1 MKRNSVPTIILL
13 IVSYIAVSVLLSFVC
28 CMLTHMPFGTNNIFF
43 LIFLM
48 FFFMGF
54 PNFTN
59 LFLFPV
65 AKRTMNKGTQAN
77 NFGKTTTYITKGGY
91 RIKSIICID
100 EETGR
105 VAYTSSLSP
114 FKFQMA
120 EAKELSKV
128 RTGYERAPLGGTRY
142 VFFEFYYK
150 NNRMRIPTFYT
161 SRIVYSIASQEVQ
174 DALAAGENICNLI
187 LKFNPLAR
195 LTADKINNREMPFIK
210 IGVPSGVCGAVS
222 VYVALWAM
230 CSEVYISSFEG
241 WKDDLLNNAMPAFV
255 LVFIA
260 FALAVTGLI
269 LGIKGLKQAAAEA
282 PVRGLG
288 FSKAG
293 IWMSSIVIVVLL
305 LTFALFIFG

>member
-13 IVSYIAVSVLLSFVC
+13 IVSYLAFGILVGIVAGWFL
-28 CMLTHMPFGTNNIFF
+28 HMPAYNVFTIILPIF
-43 LIFLM
+43 I
-48 FFFMGF
+48 FMGF

-59 LFLFPV
+59 LVLFPV
-65 AKRTMNKGTQAN
+65 AKKTMKKGTQAN
-77 NFGKTTTYITKGGY
+77 NFGRTTTFISKGGY
-91 RIKSIICID
+91 RIKTIICVD

-120 EAKELSKV
+120 EARELSKV
-128 RTGYERAPLGGTRY
+128 RTGYEKAPLGGTRY
-142 VFFEFYYK
+142 VFFEFYHG

-161 SRIVYSIASQEVQ
+161 SRIVYAVGSSEVQ
-174 DALAAGENICNLI
+174 EALATGGNICNLI
-187 LKFNPLAR
+187 LKFNPKAH
-195 LTADKINNREMPFIK
+195 LTADLINNREMPFIK
-210 IGVPSGVCGAVS
+210 IGVPGAVCAAVS

-241 WKDDLLNNAMPAFV
+241 WKDDIFGNGMVAFV
-255 LVFIA
+255 TVFITL
-260 FALAVTGLI
+260 ALAVTGLI

-288 FSKAG
+288 FSKAA